1 MASPPARGSQ
11 AGDVYSFGIIL
22 QEIALRSGVFH
33 LEGLDLS
40 PKGERAMLSPTPAAG
55 SASPGPSPGPSPSER
70 DPWKRHHTFLWVAQP
85 PSVAPLLPVTL
96 AQTGPGPCGAR
107 RPHTRVLDLLTR
119 PSAPL
124 PAATQRSW
132 SA

>member
-40 PKGERAMLSPTPAAG
+40 PKGKRAVLSPTPATG
-55 SASPGPSPGPSPSER
+55 PASPSPARGTPGDATAPSSGSLGHR
-70 DPWKRHHTFLWVAQP
+70 LLRHRCQ
-85 PSVAPLLPVTL
+85 
-96 AQTGPGPCGAR
+96 
-107 RPHTRVLDLLTR
+107 
-119 PSAPL
+119 
-124 PAATQRSW
+124 
-132 SA
+132 